1 MKLENSIIESVF
13 LLALF
18 LAAFWLWTLPFQQNH
33 TPFGDVDSS
42 THFGLGD
49 YMAYKNKAIIDVPYF
64 FSFRYGKNNAGK
76 LWYPP
81 QYHTNQAIFELY
93 GGSREIPAQIYI
105 ALMSA
110 AVIFTSYIL
119 MRAIY
124 GFLPAL
130 LTSTLLLFSS
140 RDISWY
146 ILGQYPQVLSFGLVP
161 LFLASLYLYV
171 TKKQTIHLYLGSI
184 LIALQFYFHPQAI
197 FVSAIATFFF
207 VVFYFLKEKKIPSN
221 LKPDIKHIVF
231 SILILVLL
239 IAPFYQFPFGKGSIY
254 KNPISAALQQEK
266 PYGRLLYW
274 YGNEKP
280 EGISPSYYQFTEM
293 HGNRFSYLLILLTI
307 LGLIFTIYRRN
318 PADLMLLAM
327 FLTLYLVMH
336 SNVFGL
342 GRAERFMEAEAMLLY
357 PIAVIGFFG
366 VLSASTSF
374 FKIENNKKIIK
385 IGTIAVLILFSLFTL
400 GTNAY
405 TQLKGAYAG
414 YGRLTPPQVEAAQWM
429 RANLTEDA
437 DVYLVGT
444 AIYTKKKWLQAASF
458 RHMVTDTKPI
468 FPDFSLSD
476 ANYAFLDY
484 SELGLLGGQP
494 ALDSINAWAIQN
506 IQNATLLYDKGNI
519 RVVKLAE

>member
-1 MKLENSIIESVF
+1 MKPEKPTVESVF

-18 LAAFWLWTLPFQQNH
+18 LAAFWLWTIPFQQNH

-64 FSFRYGKNNAGK
+64 FSFRYGNNNAGK

-93 GGSREIPAQIYI
+93 GGSREIPAQVYI
-105 ALMSA
+105 ALMSS
-110 AVIFTSYIL
+110 AVIFTSFLL
-119 MRAIY
+119 MQALY
-124 GFLPAL
+124 GFLPAI

-140 RDISWY
+140 RDILWY

-161 LFLASLYLYV
+161 LFLASLYLYI

-197 FVSAIATFFF
+197 LVSAIAAFLFIM
-207 VVFYFLKEKKIPSN
+207 FYFIKEKKIP
-221 LKPDIKHIVF
+221 LEFKHIAF
-231 SILILVLL
+231 SLIVLVIL

-254 KNPISAALQQEK
+254 KNPVSTALAQEK
-266 PYGRLLYW
+266 PYSRLLHW
-274 YGNEKP
+274 YGNAEP
-280 EGISPSYYQFTEM
+280 EGISPSYYQFIEM
-293 HGNRFSYLLILLTI
+293 HGGWFAYLIILFTAA
-307 LGLIFTIYRRN
+307 GLIFSLHRRK
-318 PADLMLLAM
+318 PADLMLLSM
-327 FLTLYLVMH
+327 FITLYIIMH
-336 SNVFGL
+336 SNVLGL
-342 GRAERFMEAEAMLLY
+342 GRAERFMETEAMLLY
-357 PIAVIGFFG
+357 PLVAVGFFG
-366 VLSASTSF
+366 TFSAILSFLKIEKNKKTIRIGALTLFIILSLSA
-374 FKIENNKKIIK
+374 
-385 IGTIAVLILFSLFTL
+385 L

-405 TQLKGAYAG
+405 TNLKGAYAG
-414 YGRLTPPQVEAAQWM
+414 YGRLTPPQAEAASWM
-429 RANLTEDA
+429 KENLPENA

-458 RHMVTDTKPI
+458 RHMVTDTKPLI
-468 FPDFSLSD
+468 PGFPLSD
-476 ANYAFLDY
+476 ADYALLDY

-494 ALDSINAWAIQN
+494 AIDALNAWAVQN
-506 IQNATLLYDKGNI
+506 LQNATLLYDKGNV